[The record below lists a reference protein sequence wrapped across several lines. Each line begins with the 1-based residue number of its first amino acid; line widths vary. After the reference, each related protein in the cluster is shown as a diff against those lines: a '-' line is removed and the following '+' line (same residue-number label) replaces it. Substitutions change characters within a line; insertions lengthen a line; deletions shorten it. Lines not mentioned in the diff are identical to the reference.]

1 MGRRQFMNLLTFG
14 SVTGVALG
22 ALYPVVNYFIPP
34 RAAGGGGGTT
44 AKRPYGLWVH
54 GRYDVT
60 GAVRAVTSIV
70 QALDWKQ
77 SAEVLEVVGDVDEAA
92 LESAT
97 ELGGTLAALLA

>member
-1 MGRRQFMNLLTFG
+1 M
-14 SVTGVALG
+14 
-22 ALYPVVNYFIPP
+22 
-34 RAAGGGGGTT
+34 
-44 AKRPYGLWVH
+44 
-54 GRYDVT
+54 
-60 GAVRAVTSIV
+60 TSIV